1 MRRVSGDVCAV
12 EPIDGDGSIRR
23 GERDALLTFGASEQ
37 VSERE
42 REGEH
47 LRNRRERTSI
57 LLRFDF
63 IRAVKVA
70 RVTDTRIMAM

>member
-1 MRRVSGDVCAV
+1 MAPLGRENEMRFSHL
-12 EPIDGDGSIRR
+12 
-23 GERDALLTFGASEQ
+23 ERASER
-37 VSERE
+37 VRE

-63 IRAVKVA
+63 IRAVKVV

>member
-1 MRRVSGDVCAV
+1 MRRVSGDVCGV

-23 GERDALLTFGASEQ
+23 GERDALLTFGA
-37 VSERE
+37 SERE